1 MRLPVRFVCAFS
13 DVPHHGNPAAVVLLD
28 DLLEEARMQA
38 IAAELAQPITAFVA
52 GARSPYRIRWYTP
65 AVEELLCG
73 HGTVAA
79 VHALTESGRGC
90 ERVLRFEYWAG
101 ALTAHVTDRGYALE
115 LPASPVVTYRDNG
128 AVAQAIGCRP
138 DEIYTASDKIVC
150 RLASEALV
158 AGLIPDFAAVAR
170 LPKPGLVVTATGC
183 SVDFVS
189 RYFAPAKGIPEDQ
202 VTGSTHAI
210 LAPYWAARLGRAS
223 LSAAQLSPRG
233 GTIGCEV
240 VDACKVRVAGPACSF
255 LEGHLVL

>member
-28 DLLEEARMQA
+28 DLLDEARMQA
-38 IAAELAQPITAFVA
+38 IAAELAQPVTAFVA
-52 GARSPYRIRWYTP
+52 GARSPYRIRWYTL
-65 AVEELLCG
+65 AVEDLLCG

-79 VHALTESGRGC
+79 VHVLSERDRGC
-90 ERVLRFEYWAG
+90 ERVLRFEYRAG
-101 ALTAHVTDRGYALE
+101 ALTAHVTDRGYAID
-115 LPASPVVTYRDNG
+115 LPASDVATYRDDG
-128 AVAQAIGCRP
+128 AVAQALGCRP
-138 DEIYTASDKIVC
+138 EEVYTAADKIVC

-158 AGLIPDFAAVAR
+158 AGLVPDLAAVAR
-170 LPKPGLVVTATGC
+170 LPMPGLVVTAAGR

-210 LAPYWAARLGRAS
+210 LAPYWAARLGRAT

-233 GTIGCEV
+233 GTISCEV
-240 VDACKVRVAGPACSF
+240 VDARTVRVAGPACSF
-255 LEGHLVL
+255 LDGHLTL

>member
-28 DLLEEARMQA
+28 DLLEAARMQA

-65 AVEELLCG
+65 TLEDFLCG
-73 HGTVAA
+73 HGTVGAA
-79 VHALTESGRGC
+79 HALTESDRGR
-90 ERVLRFEYWAG
+90 ERVLRFEYCAG
-101 ALTAHVTDRGYALE
+101 ALTVHVTDRGYALE
-115 LPASPVVTYRDNG
+115 LPASTVVTYRDDG
-128 AVAQAIGCRP
+128 AVTQALGCRP

-150 RLASEALV
+150 RLASEAEV
-158 AGLIPDFAAVAR
+158 AGLVPDLAAVAR
-170 LPKPGLVVTATGC
+170 LPKPGLVVTATGR

-240 VDACKVRVAGPACSF
+240 VNARTVRVAGPACSF
-255 LEGHLVL
+255 LEGHLML

>member
-1 MRLPVRFVCAFS
+1 MRLPVRFICAFS
-13 DVPHHGNPAAVVLLD
+13 DVPRHGNPAAVVLLD
-28 DLLEEARMQA
+28 ELLEEAHMQA

-52 GARSPYRIRWYTP
+52 GTRSPYRIRWYTP
-65 AVEELLCG
+65 AVEDLLCG

-79 VHALTESGRGC
+79 VHALAECDRSS
-90 ERVLRFEYWAG
+90 ERVLRFEYRAG
-101 ALTAHVTDRGYALE
+101 ALTAYVTDRGYALE
-115 LPASPVVTYRDNG
+115 LPASAVVTYRDDG

-158 AGLIPDFAAVAR
+158 AGLAPDLAAVAR
-170 LPKPGLVVTATGC
+170 LPKTGLVVTAAGG

-210 LAPYWAARLGRAS
+210 LAPYWAARFGRET

-240 VDACKVRVAGPACSF
+240 VDAGTVRILGPACSF
-255 LEGHLVL
+255 LEGHLMF

>member
-13 DVPHHGNPAAVVLLD
+13 DVTHHGNPAAVVLLD
-28 DLLEEARMQA
+28 ELLEEVRMQA

-65 AVEELLCG
+65 AVEDLLCG

-79 VHALTESGRGC
+79 VHALTESGGGR
-90 ERVLRFEYWAG
+90 ERVLRFEYRAG

-115 LPASPVVTYRDNG
+115 LPASAVVTYRDDG
-128 AVAQAIGCRP
+128 AVAQALGCRP

-150 RLASEALV
+150 LLASEALV
-158 AGLIPDFAAVAR
+158 AGLVPDLAAVAR
-170 LPKPGLVVTATGC
+170 LPKAGLVVTATGG

-210 LAPYWAARLGRAS
+210 LAPYWAARLRRKS

-240 VDACKVRVAGPACSF
+240 VDAHTVRVVGPACSF
-255 LEGHLVL
+255 LEGHLML